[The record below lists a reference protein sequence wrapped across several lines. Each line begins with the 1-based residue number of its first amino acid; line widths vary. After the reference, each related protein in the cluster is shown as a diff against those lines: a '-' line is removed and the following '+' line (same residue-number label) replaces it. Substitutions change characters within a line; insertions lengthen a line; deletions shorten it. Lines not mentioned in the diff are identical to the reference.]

1 MKYIYLIVSTFIISF
16 STSAQCLVA
25 EYLFSGNVADSSTY
39 QNNGNLVGASPAT
52 DRFGNLN
59 SAFEFN
65 SSIDYIQVPSSTS
78 LQVDTAYTISCWV
91 KPLNTYGTG
100 PNYHAIVGKWGGTG
114 DASYLLCLTPNGN
127 PRLVTHDGT
136 NNTELIAHT
145 PIPLNQWTHLIVTQS
160 HSTAAIYVNGV
171 IDTMSTTMISPAIYT
186 NQLLIGANS
195 VIVNWDSFEGIIDE
209 VEIYNCS
216 GFETGINYQNTI
228 SLIDLFPNPTT
239 GLVHLSEYFTGKI
252 SVFNSLGKKVC
263 EKTDSDII
271 DLYNQ
276 TPGLYFIRFEKVDKN
291 IWLKV
296 LKL

>member
-1 MKYIYLIVSTFIISF
+1 MKYLYLIVSTFIISF
-16 STSAQCLVA
+16 SASAQCLVA
-25 EYLFSGNVADSSTY
+25 EYLFIGNVADSSTY

-52 DRFGNLN
+52 DRFGNPN

-136 NNTELIAHT
+136 NNTELIAHN
-145 PIPLNQWTHLIVTQS
+145 PIPLNQWTYLMVTQS
-160 HSTAAIYVNGV
+160 HSTAAIYVNGI
-171 IDTMSTTMISPAIYT
+171 IDTVSTTMFTPAIYT

-195 VIVNWDSFEGIIDE
+195 LSVNWDSFEGIIDD
-209 VEIYNCS
+209 VKIYNCS
-216 GFETGINYQNTI
+216 GFETGIDDPNSNS
-228 SLIDLFPNPTT
+228 SLGLYPNPTT
-239 GLVHLSEYFTGKI
+239 GTIYFSDFFNGKI
-252 SVFNSLGKKVC
+252 SVFNSLGKKVS
-263 EKTDSDII
+263 ENTATDFI
-271 DLYNQ
+271 DVSKQ
-276 TPGLYFIRFEKVDKN
+276 SSGLYYIRFENNGEN
-291 IWLKV
+291 IWKKV
-296 LKL
+296 MKL